1 MISNKKILFFLVFFL
16 TTLNINAECDFKTG
30 SFIDELFN
38 PKFINKIEVEVPKSA
53 KFAKNVFKIL
63 TYDDFDIKSEYKKRF
78 KANITVTYDFGV
90 CVYQGKVRQNGDL
103 KDHIKFIEGG
113 KPIMSLDVKLANGN
127 VLGAVKFK
135 LLIPETRNGLNEV
148 LGSLVFRQL
157 GFIAPET
164 FEVSVAINGNE
175 SKMLFQEDTQKEF
188 LERNSR
194 RENAIFEGDESILWT
209 HQNFKMLDLERMALS
224 RMTNDK
230 WLLKGTSSQAISLTA
245 YKKLQYAY
253 LNAHIY
259 HDQFYGNNDQW
270 LDEFYF
276 YGVNPN
282 RKSSNIFPK
291 YFFALLSMHGE
302 HAIRPHNQ
310 KFYFNS
316 FISEFEP
323 IYYDGNLR
331 FERGFDQSPMRGFD
345 LAGSK
350 LAEIV
355 GKKIDEEFLVSI
367 KEKMKSTSLKQFF
380 LDRVESSKGADKFYD
395 NSISNF
401 LFNLEVIYEQ
411 LNNTKFPKDKFNET
425 YIPIK
430 EYESLQNKLN
440 FNQKI
445 YVDIK
450 RSTNG
455 IFLKSIEG
463 KKEQVDVNELSE
475 LISRSTLK
483 SKRAVFIPLSISNNS
498 IKQLLIK
505 TTNFPGSIYG
515 SSSVEVLEDVKNKII
530 KIKQNQS
537 DDWVLVSNALIDGWR
552 FVFSGINISNDKNKI
567 LGQRLNKYG
576 LTGCLNFYDSTFKHA
591 KIEVISGAC
600 EDSLNIVSSRGQIDF
615 IKINNSFADAI
626 DIDFSKIIIDLAMIK
641 NAGNDCLDVSGGE
654 YNLLSFEAKNC
665 SDKGISVGERSLLNA
680 SNVFISNANIGVS
693 SKDLSKV
700 LLNKVVI
707 DNVKYCFE
715 SSKKKQEFGGSKL
728 QASAISCN
736 GPSLIDEDSLIN
748 S

>member
-1 MISNKKILFFLVFFL
+1 MIFDKKISFFLAFSLITF
-16 TTLNINAECDFKTG
+16 NINAECDFKTG
-30 SFIDELFN
+30 NFIDELFN
-38 PKFINKIEVEVPKSA
+38 PKFIKKIEVEVPKSA
-53 KFAKNVFKIL
+53 RFAKNIFKIL

-78 KANITVTYDFGV
+78 KAKITVTYDFGV
-90 CVYQGKVRQNGDL
+90 CFYQGKVRQNGDF
-103 KDHIKFIEGG
+103 KDHIKLIEGG

-127 VLGAVKFK
+127 ILGAIKFK

-148 LGSLVFRQL
+148 LGSLVFREL

-259 HDQFYGNNDQW
+259 HDQFYGKNDQW

-323 IYYDGNLR
+323 IYYDGNLS
-331 FERGFDQSPMRGFD
+331 FERGVD
-345 LAGSK
+345 LPGSK

-355 GKKIDEEFLVSI
+355 GKKIDKEFLISI
-367 KEKMKSTSLKQFF
+367 EEKMKSESLKTFF
-380 LDRVESSKGADKFYD
+380 LDRVESPKSAEKFYN

-401 LFNLEVIYEQ
+401 LFNLEVIYDQ
-411 LNNTKFPKDKFNET
+411 LNNTQFPKDKFNET
-425 YIPIK
+425 YIPIE

-445 YVDIK
+445 YVEINQSAD
-450 RSTNG
+450 G
-455 IFLKSIEG
+455 IFFKSIEG
-463 KKEQVDVNELSE
+463 KQEKVDVNELSE
-475 LISRSTLK
+475 LISRSTVKL
-483 SKRAVFIPLSISNNS
+483 KRAVFIPTLIPNNS
-498 IKQLLIK
+498 IKQFLIK
-505 TTNFPGSIYG
+505 TTNFPGNIYG

-641 NAGNDCLDVSGGE
+641 NAGNDCFDVSGGE

-665 SDKGISVGERSLLNA
+665 GDKGISVGERSLLNA

-707 DNVKYCFE
+707 DNVEYCFE

-728 QASAISCN
+728 QASIISCN